1 MSKPHFW
8 KHTYLQLRPLAH
20 EIEQGIL
27 FQTIWVSTMLRSLKV
42 ICYLSSKK
50 KMVIPPM
57 FMALICPLQAIPD
70 DGGMAMPICHHL
82 DGAKIF

>member
-1 MSKPHFW
+1 
-8 KHTYLQLRPLAH
+8 
-20 EIEQGIL
+20 
-27 FQTIWVSTMLRSLKV
+27 
-42 ICYLSSKK
+42 
-50 KMVIPPM
+50 M

>member
-8 KHTYLQLRPLAH
+8 KHTYLQLKPLAH
-20 EIEQGIL
+20 
-27 FQTIWVSTMLRSLKV
+27 
-42 ICYLSSKK
+42 
-50 KMVIPPM
+50 PPM
-57 FMALICPLQAIPD
+57 FMALICPLQEIPD